1 MLAFFFKKESVDG
14 NTKSQGQ
21 RACVCTMGNWEDI
34 VVLTV
39 EGLERR
45 EQGVHLEQIIL
56 YNV

>member
-34 VVLTV
+34 VVLV
-39 EGLERR
+39 YIGFFNH
-45 EQGVHLEQIIL
+45 V
-56 YNV
+56 NVPTIWKVK